1 MTERIID
8 RIRKMLAIANDLAA
22 TEEERDTALNMA
34 YKTMAKY
41 NLEIGD
47 IKEKE
52 TGEPREAHEY
62 QGFSFPFA
70 REVCNSVADLF
81 FCFYLSSYKVN
92 GTQQIHRFIGRASNV
107 ATAMVMAD
115 YIIKSIMKEGR
126 KLYKQNTSPECRSFC
141 IGAARKLATRV
152 AAMRAAA
159 EAENRGTGTCIV
171 LADYYKSE
179 LEANDKLAM
188 DLFKYKI
195 GREYNPKITG
205 DAYRKGSAYGDMIDL
220 NLQVDQAATSKPLS
234 IKGN

>member
-41 NLEIGD
+41 NLEMGD

-52 TGEPREAHEY
+52 TTEPREAHEY

-70 REVCNSVADLF
+70 REICYSVADLF

-141 IGAARKLATRV
+141 LGAAHKLATRIRQ
-152 AAMRAAA
+152 MREAA
-159 EAENRGTGTCIV
+159 EAENRGSGTDIV
-171 LADYYKSE
+171 LADYYKTE

-188 DLFKYKI
+188 ELFNYRQ
-195 GREYNPKITG
+195 GRAYNPKVSG
-205 DAYRKGSAYGDMIDL
+205 KAYRQGQEFGKTINL
-220 NLQVDQAATSKPLS
+220 NLQVDKAASAAPLAL
-234 IKGN
+234 K